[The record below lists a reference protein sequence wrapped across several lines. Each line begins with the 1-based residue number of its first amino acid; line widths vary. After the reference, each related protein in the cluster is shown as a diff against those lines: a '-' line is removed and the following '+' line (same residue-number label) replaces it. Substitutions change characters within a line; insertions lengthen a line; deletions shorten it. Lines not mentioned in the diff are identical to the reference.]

1 MSVFIVGADV
11 LGNIPSNLTK
21 AGIKSLQHFK
31 GRKRVTED
39 IQIPPNTEL
48 VLVITDYI
56 SHNIAEIIRRKAKEA
71 SLPVIFSK
79 RSWSHLQEKIQPY
92 ISK

>member
-11 LGNIPSNLTK
+11 LGNIPSNLSK
-21 AGIKSLQHFK
+21 AGVKTLQHFK
-31 GRKRVTED
+31 GRKRISED
-39 IQIPPNTEL
+39 IQIPANTDL

-56 SHNIAEIIRRKAKEA
+56 SHNIAELIKRKAKEA
-71 SLPVIFSK
+71 SLPVVFSK

-92 ISK
+92 MVK

>member
-11 LGNIPSNLTK
+11 LGNIPSNLSK
-21 AGIKSLQHFK
+21 AGVKTLLHFK
-31 GRKRVTED
+31 GRKRISED
-39 IQIPPNTEL
+39 IQIPANTDL

-56 SHNIAEIIRRKAKEA
+56 SHNIAELIKRKAKEA
-71 SLPVIFSK
+71 SLPVVFSK

-92 ISK
+92 MVK

>member
-11 LGNIPSNLTK
+11 LGNIPSNLSK
-21 AGIKSLQHFK
+21 AGVKSLQHFK
-31 GRKRVTED
+31 GRKRISED
-39 IQIPPNTEL
+39 IQIPANTDL

-56 SHNIAEIIRRKAKEA
+56 SHNIAELIKRKAKEA
-71 SLPVIFSK
+71 SLPVVFSK

-92 ISK
+92 MVK